1 MSVTKTGSQGTESQ
15 EAWLERDAKS
25 VGGSPYRPPLVLE
38 RGSGC
43 ELWDIEGKRYL
54 DFEAGQFC
62 MSTGHSHPRV
72 AEAMHKQIDQL
83 MQIGN
88 RFTTRTRVEL
98 AERLA
103 RISGLEAARSFFC
116 STGSEANETALRIAK
131 LVTGRYEIV
140 ALARGYHG
148 RTGTAFGLSSSA
160 RGMRR
165 GYGPPPPGLAYAPS
179 PYAFRCPH
187 NCGSC
192 DATCWRHS
200 SEMLEQTMGG
210 EPAALIFEPVLGS
223 GGIIPVTC
231 EWAQAVRGWCD
242 ERGALLIADEAL
254 TGIGRTGAWF
264 AFERLGITPDIVV
277 TSKALGGGVPTAA
290 IIATGAI
297 ADAAIAR
304 GFIQAASHQGDPFQ
318 CATAIA
324 NIDVIEDEGLLA
336 NATAMGARLRAG
348 LDEIVAQHLSAGDSR
363 GVGLIQGLEI
373 VDHDGDEAPA
383 LAGAISLRCMERG
396 LIIGGIRPG
405 VREGN
410 VLRLAPPLS
419 VSPAQVDEAL
429 HTLDE
434 ALTVAAQPRS

>member
-1 MSVTKTGSQGTESQ
+1 MGS
-15 EAWLERDAKS
+15 
-25 VGGSPYRPPLVLE
+25 
-38 RGSGC
+38 
-43 ELWDIEGKRYL
+43 
-54 DFEAGQFC
+54 
-62 MSTGHSHPRV
+62 
-72 AEAMHKQIDQL
+72 
-83 MQIGN
+83 
-88 RFTTRTRVEL
+88 
-98 AERLA
+98 
-103 RISGLEAARSFFC
+103 
-116 STGSEANETALRIAK
+116 
-131 LVTGRYEIV
+131 
-140 ALARGYHG
+140 
-148 RTGTAFGLSSSA
+148 
-160 RGMRR
+160 
-165 GYGPPPPGLAYAPS
+165 
-179 PYAFRCPH
+179 
-187 NCGSC
+187 
-192 DATCWRHS
+192 
-200 SEMLEQTMGG
+200 

-242 ERGALLIADEAL
+242 ERGTLLIADEAL

-336 NATAMGARLRAG
+336 NATAMGTRLRAG
-348 LDEIVAQHLSAGDSR
+348 LDEIVAQHLIAGDSR
-363 GVGLIQGLEI
+363 GIGLIQGLEI
-373 VDHDGDEAPA
+373 VDYDGDEAPA

-434 ALTVAAQPRS
+434 ALTVAAQPRR